1 MKKKLMFSVLP
12 LMFLLVFTGCK
23 DAKDEAEAEV
33 KIEKTYE
40 ERVKEVETSIRNS
53 AEWMASVEKKAK
65 EKNIPL
71 DSMIALDA
79 RWLVDEQDG
88 KHKDPGTTAVAPAA
102 GNDANFEQLVK
113 DMEEKI
119 RNDKVWLESIERKA
133 KERNITVDSMIKV
146 DARFIVTE
154 QQKNKQ

>member
-12 LMFLLVFTGCK
+12 LMLVVFTGCK
-23 DAKDEAEAEV
+23 DVKDEAEAEI

-40 ERVKEVETSIRNS
+40 ERVKEIENSIRNS
-53 AEWMASVEKKAK
+53 TEWMASVEKKAK

-71 DSMIALDA
+71 DSMIVLDA

-88 KHKDPGTTAVAPAA
+88 KHKDLGTTAVASA
-102 GNDANFEQLVK
+102 GTDANFEQLVK

-119 RNDKVWLESIERKA
+119 RNDKVWLESIEKKA
-133 KERNITVDSMIKV
+133 KERNVTVDSMIKV